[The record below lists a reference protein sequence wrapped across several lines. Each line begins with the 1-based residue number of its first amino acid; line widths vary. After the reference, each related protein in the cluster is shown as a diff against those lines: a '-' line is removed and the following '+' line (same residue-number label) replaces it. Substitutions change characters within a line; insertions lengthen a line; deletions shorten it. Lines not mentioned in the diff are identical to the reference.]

1 MDGVR
6 GKRETK
12 RIGNGMAGVRAC
24 GGGGGGGTMHR
35 AWSFFFFF
43 SLPLFVSFFFFSHPF
58 FSFFGGHYYGRDILF
73 YFTFSLLSSRFVLL
87 VFARSFGFFVLCRF
101 PSKNKSFFV
110 MNWRRFETI

>member
-24 GGGGGGGTMHR
+24 GGGGGGGGNYASRLEFFLFFFSPTFR
-35 AWSFFFFF
+35 FFFFLF
-43 SLPLFVSFFFFSHPF
+43 PPLFFLFWGSLLWSGYF
-58 FSFFGGHYYGRDILF
+58 ILF
-73 YFTFSLLSSRFVLL
+73 YILSLLSSRFVLL

-101 PSKNKSFFV
+101 PSKNKSFL
-110 MNWRRFETI
+110 